1 MSWPSDTLSGIY
13 LFLFAFGFIFSVV
26 SLFLG
31 SVGHDLHLPGG
42 EHLGHAAHG
51 GHFEHVG
58 DLHGAHDAHVGHAA
72 HAAHTG
78 PAGHGAHAAQG
89 AHGPQG
95 AHGEAPHTAT
105 PAPPSPLNISTVMMF
120 ITWFGAAGYILRR
133 YYGSP
138 AALSLLA
145 ALALGLAGAALVY
158 LFLAKV
164 LWRGQ
169 TELDPLNYA
178 VAGTLARV
186 SSPIRAGGGTG
197 EIVYTLDG
205 KRMVDGARSV
215 DGQPLVLGQEVIIR
229 RYEHGLAFVEP
240 WTTARV
246 EGPFIGDPIEPLAKP
261 PPERH

>member
-1 MSWPSDTLSGIY
+1 MSWPSDTLSGIF

-31 SVGHDLHLPGG
+31 AVGHDLHLPGG
-42 EHLGHAAHG
+42 EHVGHAAHG

-58 DLHGAHDAHVGHAA
+58 DLHAHDAHGAHAA
-72 HAAHTG
+72 HAAE
-78 PAGHGAHAAQG
+78 PAHGGQ
-89 AHGPQG
+89 GPQG
-95 AHGEAPHTAT
+95 APGEVAHAAT

-133 YYGSP
+133 YYGSS

-145 ALALGLAGAALVY
+145 ALALGLTGAALVY
-158 LFLAKV
+158 LFLARV

-169 TELDPLNYA
+169 TELDPLNYT

-186 SSPIRAGGGTG
+186 SSPIRAGGTG

-205 KRMVDGARSV
+205 KSMVDGARSV
-215 DGQPLVLGQEVIIR
+215 DGQPLVLGQEVVIR
-229 RYEHGLAFVEP
+229 RVEGGLAYVEP
-240 WTTARV
+240 WAPARV
-246 EGPFIGDPIEPLAKP
+246 EDPFIGDPIEPLAKP